1 MLPNTYATLLPSIYV
16 SSGMI
21 ILLCGILMVVIQ
33 AKIFNKKREREVGER
48 RLFVIGVFSIIAGL
62 TLITLFIDQWT
73 L

>member
-1 MLPNTYATLLPSIYV
+1 
-16 SSGMI
+16 MI

-33 AKIFNKKREREVGER
+33 SKIFNKKREREVGER

-62 TLITLFIDQWT
+62 TLITLFIDQWN